1 MNIILIILFII
12 VVACII
18 DKKGYVSYEYG
29 DNIPNYTTY
38 TVDDTFPI
46 VCVKNGDILLSM
58 ENEDDMIKYIND
70 LKNTC
75 NVDVDKLY
83 FHCQNTNRYAEFD
96 ASNNT
101 FRYVKL
107 DYPPM

>member
-1 MNIILIILFII
+1 MNIILIILFVI
-12 VVACII
+12 VMACII
-18 DKKGYVSYEYG
+18 DKKGYISYEYG

-46 VCVKNGDILLSM
+46 VHVKNGDILLSV
-58 ENEDDMIKYIND
+58 ENDNDIVEYINN
-70 LKNTC
+70 LNNTY
-75 NVDVDKLY
+75 NGDKIY
-83 FHCQNTNRYAEFD
+83 FYCQNTDRYTEFD